1 MTSRTIERDLASL
14 KTMGA
19 LIELLVYSTSM
30 LVRWIMSPFLRAS
43 LISTSNLYLSFV
55 ANSVQIP
62 SSEDV
67 PKRDSLIFFLA
78 CEILHLLTG
87 TFDVD

>member
-1 MTSRTIERDLASL
+1 MDYE
-14 KTMGA
+14 
-19 LIELLVYSTSM
+19 
-30 LVRWIMSPFLRAS
+30 PFLKS
-43 LISTSNLYLSFV
+43 LIDLHEKIIFV
-55 ANSVQIP
+55 LCCESVQIP

-67 PKRDSLIFFLA
+67 PKRDSLISFLA